1 MNKTKNYTVMSNE
14 HLKDKR
20 LSLKAKGLLSVMLS
34 LPDTWD
40 YSISGLVAICKESE
54 TAVKSTLNEL
64 KSCGYLV
71 VTKKMPDET
80 ESGRIEYVYDIF
92 EHAKTGKQADKKQG
106 VENLGVENLEVES
119 LGVENVRQLSTK
131 KSNTDKSNTDKST
144 TNKKK
149 KEGTRAGYDEII
161 NDYTE
166 NEELRSVL
174 IEFVKMRKMMKKP
187 PTNRALS
194 LLLTSKKGL
203 DGLASTDAE
212 KIDIVQQSI
221 MRSWLGFFPL
231 KDDGSKPSAQS
242 KKDSRNE
249 SSWEKTEEDIQDEEA
264 WMKNI
269 IVC

>member
-14 HLKDKR
+14 HLKDRR

-40 YSISGLVAICKESE
+40 YSISGLVSICKESE

-92 EHAKTGKQADKKQG
+92 EHAQAGKQDGKKQ
-106 VENLGVENLEVES
+106 GVENLEVES
-119 LGVENVRQLSTK
+119 LGVENVRQLNTK

-149 KEGTRAGYDEII
+149 EGTRAGYDEII
-161 NDYTE
+161 ESYTE
-166 NEELRSVL
+166 NEELRNAL
-174 IEFVKMRKMMKKP
+174 IEFVKMRKMIKKP
-187 PTNRALS
+187 LTNKALT

-203 DGLASTDAE
+203 DGLASSDAE
-212 KIDIVQQSI
+212 KIDIVNQAV
-221 MRSWLGFFPL
+221 MHSWQGFYPL
-231 KDDGSKPSAQS
+231 KDDGDSKQAKQS
-242 KKDSRNE
+242 MEQSQETKE
-249 SSWEKTEEDIQDEEA
+249 LIELMETFTL
-264 WMKNI
+264 
-269 IVC
+269 

>member
-1 MNKTKNYTVMSNE
+1 MNKTNNYTVMSNE
-14 HLKDKR
+14 HLKDRR

-131 KSNTDKSNTDKST
+131 KSNTDKST

-149 KEGTRAGYDEII
+149 ESTRAAYDEII
-161 NDYTE
+161 ESYTE
-166 NEELRSVL
+166 NEELRNAL
-174 IEFVKMRKMMKKP
+174 IEFVKMRKMIKKP
-187 PTNRALS
+187 LTNKALT

-203 DGLASTDAE
+203 DGLASSDAE
-212 KIDIVQQSI
+212 KIDIVNQTV
-221 MRSWLGFFPL
+221 MHSWQGFYPL
-231 KDDGSKPSAQS
+231 KDDGDSKQAKQS
-242 KKDSRNE
+242 MEQSQETKE
-249 SSWEKTEEDIQDEEA
+249 LIELMETFTL
-264 WMKNI
+264 
-269 IVC
+269 

>member
-14 HLKDKR
+14 HLKDMR

-106 VENLGVENLEVES
+106 VENLWVENLEVES

-149 KEGTRAGYDEII
+149 ESTRAAYDEII
-161 NDYTE
+161 ESYTE
-166 NEELRSVL
+166 NEELRNAL
-174 IEFVKMRKMMKKP
+174 IEFVKMRKMIKKP
-187 PTNRALS
+187 LTNKALT

-203 DGLASTDAE
+203 DGLASSDAE
-212 KIDIVQQSI
+212 KIDIVNQTV
-221 MRSWLGFFPL
+221 MHSWQGFYPL
-231 KDDGSKPSAQS
+231 KDDGDSKQAPQS
-242 KKDSRNE
+242 KEQSKE
-249 SSWEKTEEDIQDEEA
+249 TKELIELMETFTL
-264 WMKNI
+264 
-269 IVC
+269 